1 MGVEIFEKLT
11 APSQLNRETL
21 SALSPSEYER
31 LSFGELERLKLEK
44 IVQVL
49 DHPELQKLIEA
60 HKITLALIKPHADEN
75 AKGYGDEAAARAIT
89 AEIRHPLTPV
99 FSVSVRLNLLDAED
113 FYINQKGMLSKQPAA
128 RNKAFGSKWQEHL
141 DFMSSGPTTFLLLY
155 SEQGDAIKE
164 WRKQIGH
171 WDVEGRKRDYHT
183 IRGRWAKSNL
193 TSIVHGSDSPE
204 TAKREIRV
212 LRNHLAGLASR
223 I

>member
-1 MGVEIFEKLT
+1 MGVEIFNDLT
-11 APSQLNRETL
+11 APRVLNRETL
-21 SALSPSEYER
+21 NVLSPLDYER

-49 DHPELQKLIEA
+49 DHPELKKLIDS

-75 AKGYGDEAAARAIT
+75 IKGYGDESAARAIES
-89 AEIRHPLTPV
+89 EIRRPLTPV

-113 FYINQKGMLSKQPAA
+113 FYINQKGMLSKQPPA
-128 RNKAFGSKWQEHL
+128 KSKSFSSKWEEHL

-155 SEQGDAIKE
+155 SEKGDAISE

-212 LRNHLAGLASR
+212 LRNHLAALASR

>member
-1 MGVEIFEKLT
+1 MGIEIFNGL
-11 APSQLNRETL
+11 AVPSVLNRETL
-21 SALSPSEYER
+21 NVLSSGSYER
-31 LSFGELERLKLEK
+31 MTFGELERLKLEK

-49 DHPELQKLIEA
+49 DHPELNKLVDA

-75 AKGYGDEAAARAIT
+75 IKGLADESTAAAIT
-89 AEIRHPLTPV
+89 SEIRRPLKPV
-99 FSVSVRLNLLDAED
+99 FNVSVRLNYLDAED
-113 FYINQKGMLSKQPAA
+113 FYKNQRGQLLKLPPIRDKSTAN
-128 RNKAFGSKWQEHL
+128 RWEEHL
-141 DFMSSGPTTFLLLY
+141 AFMSSGPTTFMLLY
-155 SEQGDAIKE
+155 SEKGNAIGE
-164 WRKQIGH
+164 WRKQIGA
-171 WDVEGRKRDYHT
+171 WDVDNKKRDFKT